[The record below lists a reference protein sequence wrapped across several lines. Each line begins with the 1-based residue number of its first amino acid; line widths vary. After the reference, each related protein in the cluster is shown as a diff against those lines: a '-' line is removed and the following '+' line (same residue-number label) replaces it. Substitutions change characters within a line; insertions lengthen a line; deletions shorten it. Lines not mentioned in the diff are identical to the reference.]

1 MSDPSDPT
9 AFGGAY
15 RVQRADGPVIAQ
27 VSVPPSK
34 SIVNRALVCA
44 ALADGT
50 SEIAGVA
57 PGDDTA
63 AMIDCLQQLGCGIG
77 VRRDGD
83 HHIADVI
90 GTGAVLTPGPM
101 RLDAGLAGTTSRF
114 ITAVCA
120 LGDGEYTVDG
130 APPLRA
136 RPMGPLHDS
145 LAALGASVTP
155 GESAG
160 SLPVTISGPL
170 RRADAVVMPGDVSSQ
185 YVTALMLIAPY
196 IPGGLKL
203 WLSSG
208 LVSRPYLEITRSVMA
223 AFGVTD
229 VDIKERHV
237 TVGRGEYLPTEYV
250 VEPDASSA
258 SYPLAAAAMVGG
270 AVSVPGLGTASV
282 QGDARFVDVLSSMG
296 AIVTRGPTDTVVM
309 RRRDTPLRGV
319 DVDMSDISDLVP
331 TLAVVATQA
340 VTPTRISGVGFIRGK
355 ESDRLGDLAGEL
367 AKTGA
372 LVTVEPE
379 GLLIEPTDLLHG
391 ARLDTHHD
399 HRLAMAFGL
408 LGLVVDGIEIGDP
421 AVVSKSWP
429 SYWDA
434 LAAIPSHLT

>member
-1 MSDPSDPT
+1 MSGEPDST
-9 AFGGAY
+9 MAAVY
-15 RVQRADGPVIAQ
+15 RVRRADGPVIAQ
-27 VSVPPSK
+27 VDVPPSK

-44 ALADGT
+44 ALAEGT
-50 SEIAGVA
+50 SEIVGVA

-63 AMIDCLQQLGCGIG
+63 AMIDCLQRLGCGIG
-77 VRRDGD
+77 VRLTDR
-83 HHIADVI
+83 HRVADVI
-90 GTGAVLTPGPM
+90 GTGGALEPGPL
-101 RLDAGLAGTTSRF
+101 RLEAGLAGTTSRF
-114 ITAVCA
+114 VTALCA
-120 LGDGEYTVDG
+120 LGVGEYTIDG

-136 RPMGPLHDS
+136 RQMGPLHDS

-155 GESAG
+155 AETAG
-160 SLPVTISGPL
+160 HLPVTVSGPL
-170 RRADAVVMPGDVSSQ
+170 RRADAVMMPGDVSSQ

-229 VDIKERHV
+229 VDIKDRHI
-237 TVGRGEYLPTEYV
+237 TVGPGHYV
-250 VEPDASSA
+250 ATDYAVEPDASSA

-270 AVSVPGLGTASV
+270 AVNVPGLGTDSV
-282 QGDARFVDVLSSMG
+282 QGDARFVDILASMG
-296 AIVTRGPTDTVVM
+296 CIVSAGPTETVVM

-319 DVDMSDISDLVP
+319 DVDMADISDLVP

-340 VTPTRISGVGFIRGK
+340 VTPSRISGVGFIRGK
-355 ESDRLGDLAGEL
+355 ESDRLGDLATEF

-372 LVTVEPE
+372 LVTVEPD

-391 ARLDTHHD
+391 ARLETHHD

-408 LGLVVDGIEIGDP
+408 LGLVVDGIEIADP

-434 LAAIPSHLT
+434 LAAIPAHLT

>member
-1 MSDPSDPT
+1 VTPEHAP
-9 AFGGAY
+9 FGAERPY
-15 RVQRADGPVIAQ
+15 RVRRADGSVIAR
-27 VSVPPSK
+27 VAVPPSK

-44 ALADGT
+44 ALAEGT
-50 SEIAGVA
+50 SEIVGVA

-63 AMIDCLQQLGCGIG
+63 AMIDCLERLGCGIG
-77 VRRDGD
+77 VRVDGV
-83 HHIADVI
+83 HHVADVL
-90 GTGAVLTPGPM
+90 GTGARLTPGPM

-114 ITAVCA
+114 VTALCA
-120 LGDGEYTVDG
+120 LGTGEYTVDG

-136 RPMGPLHDS
+136 RPMGPLHD
-145 LAALGASVTP
+145 ALGALGVSMVP
-155 GESAG
+155 GETVG
-160 SLPVTISGPL
+160 HLPVTVSGPI

-208 LVSRPYLEITRSVMA
+208 LVSRPYLEITKSVMA

-229 VDIKERHV
+229 VDIRDRHV
-237 TVGRGEYLPTEYV
+237 TVGPGEYLPTRYV

-270 AVSVPGLGTASV
+270 AVSVPGLGTDSV
-282 QGDARFVDVLSSMG
+282 QGDARFADILASMG
-296 AIVTRGPTDTVVM
+296 CIITAGPTDTVVM
-309 RRRDTPLRGV
+309 RRRDSPLRGV
-319 DVDMSDISDLVP
+319 EVDMADISDLVP

-355 ESDRLGDLAGEL
+355 ESDRLGDLAAEL

-372 LVTVEPE
+372 LVSVEPD

-391 ARLDTHHD
+391 ALLETHHD

-408 LGLVVDGIEIGDP
+408 LGLVVDGIEIADP

-434 LAAIPSHLT
+434 LAAMPAHLT

>member
-1 MSDPSDPT
+1 VNS
-9 AFGGAY
+9 Y
-15 RVQRADGPVIAQ
+15 RVRRADGPVIAE
-27 VSVPPSK
+27 VVVPPSK
-34 SIVNRALVCA
+34 SIVNRALICA

-50 SEIAGVA
+50 SEIVGIA

-63 AMIDCLQQLGCGIG
+63 SMVEALQRLGCGIG
-77 VRRDGD
+77 VRTEGSRRV
-83 HHIADVI
+83 ADVA
-90 GTGAVLTPGPM
+90 GTGAELAPGPL

-114 ITAVCA
+114 LTALCT
-120 LGDGEYTVDG
+120 LGSGEYTIDG

-136 RPMGPLHDS
+136 RPMGPLHDA
-145 LAALGASVTP
+145 LTALGASVEP

-160 SLPVTISGPL
+160 HLPVTVAGPL

-196 IPGGLKL
+196 VPGGLKL

-208 LVSRPYLEITRSVMA
+208 LVSRPYLEITKSVMA
-223 AFGVTD
+223 AFGVTE
-229 VDIKERHV
+229 VEIKDRHV
-237 TVGRGEYLPTEYV
+237 TVGPGAYTATSYV

-270 AVSVPGLGTASV
+270 AVSVPGLGTSSV
-282 QGDARFVDVLSSMG
+282 QGDTRFVEVLASMG
-296 AIVTRGPTDTVVM
+296 CIVSAGPSNTVVM
-309 RRRDTPLRGV
+309 RRRDAPLRGI
-319 DVDMSDISDLVP
+319 DVDMADISDLVP

-355 ESDRLGDLAGEL
+355 ESDRLGDLAAEL
-367 AKTGA
+367 ARTGA
-372 LVTVEPE
+372 RVSVEPD

-391 ARLDTHHD
+391 ARLRTHHD

-408 LGLVVDGIEIGDP
+408 LGLVVDGIEIDDP

-434 LAAIPSHLT
+434 LAAVPAHLT

>member
-1 MSDPSDPT
+1 MSDPSGST
-9 AFGGAY
+9 EVGGAY
-15 RVQRADGPVIAQ
+15 RVRRADGPVIAQ
-27 VSVPPSK
+27 VAVPPSK

-50 SEIAGVA
+50 SEITGVA

-77 VRRDGD
+77 LRRVGD
-83 HHIADVI
+83 HHVADVI
-90 GTGAVLTPGPM
+90 GTGAELTPGPM

-114 ITAVCA
+114 VTALCA
-120 LGDGEYTVDG
+120 LGEGEYTVDG

-145 LAALGASVTP
+145 LAALGASVVP

-170 RRADAVVMPGDVSSQ
+170 RRADAVVMPGNVSSQ

-229 VDIKERHV
+229 VDIKHRHV
-237 TVGRGEYLPTEYV
+237 TVGPGEYLPTEFV

-270 AVSVPGLGTASV
+270 AVGVAGLGTASV
-282 QGDARFVDVLSSMG
+282 QGDARFVDVLASMG
-296 AIVTRGPTDTVVM
+296 AMVTTGPTDTVVM

-355 ESDRLGDLAGEL
+355 ESDRLGDLAAEL

-372 LVTVEPE
+372 LVTVEPD

>member
-1 MSDPSDPT
+1 MIDDT
-9 AFGGAY
+9 Y
-15 RVQRADGPVIAQ
+15 RVRRADGPVVAD
-27 VSVPPSK
+27 VAVPPSK

-44 ALADGT
+44 ALAAGT
-50 SEIAGVA
+50 SEITGVA

-63 AMIDCLQQLGCGIG
+63 AMIGGLQRLGCGIG
-77 VRRDGD
+77 IRLEGGQQVAD
-83 HHIADVI
+83 IA
-90 GTGAVLTPGPM
+90 GTGGMLEPGPM

-114 ITAVCA
+114 LTALCT
-120 LGDGEYTVDG
+120 LGTGEYTIDG

-136 RPMGPLHDS
+136 RPMGPLHDG
-145 LAALGASVTP
+145 LAALGATVRTAETE
-155 GESAG
+155 GH
-160 SLPVTISGPL
+160 LPVTVAGPL
-170 RRADAVVMPGDVSSQ
+170 RRADAVMMPGDVSSQ

-208 LVSRPYLEITRSVMA
+208 LVSRPYLEITRSVMG
-223 AFGVTD
+223 AFGVGD
-229 VDIKERHV
+229 VDIRDRHV
-237 TVGRGEYLPTEYV
+237 TVGAGEYLATDYV

-270 AVSVPGLGTASV
+270 AVSVRGLGATSV
-282 QGDARFVDVLSSMG
+282 QGDARFVDLLAAMG
-296 AIVTRGPTDTVVM
+296 CSVVAGASDTVVM
-309 RRRDTPLRGV
+309 RRRDTPLRGI

-367 AKTGA
+367 RKTGA
-372 LVTVEPE
+372 VVTVEPD
-379 GLLIEPTDLLHG
+379 GLLVEPTDQLHG
-391 ARLDTHHD
+391 ARLETHHD

-408 LGLVVDGIEIGDP
+408 LGLVVDGIEIVDP
-421 AVVSKSWP
+421 SVVSKSWP

-434 LAAIPSHLT
+434 LAAIPAHTP

>member
-1 MSDPSDPT
+1 MS
-9 AFGGAY
+9 AY
-15 RVQRADGPVIAQ
+15 RVRRADGPVVAE
-27 VSVPPSK
+27 VAVPPSK
-34 SIVNRALVCA
+34 SIVNRALICA
-44 ALADGT
+44 ALADGP
-50 SEIAGVA
+50 SEIVGVA

-63 AMIDCLQQLGCGIG
+63 SMIESLQRLGCGIG
-77 VRRDGD
+77 VRTDGARRV
-83 HHIADVI
+83 ADVI
-90 GTGAVLTPGPM
+90 GTGAELAPGPM

-114 ITAVCA
+114 LTALCA
-120 LGDGEYTVDG
+120 LGTGEYTIDG

-136 RPMGPLHDS
+136 RPMGPLHDA
-145 LAALGASVTP
+145 LAALGARVDP
-155 GESAG
+155 GEAPG
-160 SLPVTISGPL
+160 HLPVTVAGPL

-185 YVTALMLIAPY
+185 YVTALMLIGPY
-196 IPGGLKL
+196 VPGGLKL

-229 VDIKERHV
+229 VEIRDRHV
-237 TVGRGEYLPTEYV
+237 TVGPGEYTATSYV

-270 AVSVPGLGTASV
+270 AVSVPGLGASSV
-282 QGDARFVDVLSSMG
+282 QGDARFVDVLASMG
-296 AIVTRGPTDTVVM
+296 CIVSAGPTNTVVM

-319 DVDMSDISDLVP
+319 DVDMADISDLVP

-355 ESDRLGDLAGEL
+355 ESDRLGDLAAEL
-367 AKTGA
+367 GRTGA
-372 LVTVEPE
+372 RVTVEPE

-391 ARLDTHHD
+391 ARLGTHHD

-408 LGLVVDGIEIGDP
+408 LGLVVDGIEIEDP

-434 LAAIPSHLT
+434 LAAIPAHLT

>member
-1 MSDPSDPT
+1 VNS
-9 AFGGAY
+9 Y
-15 RVQRADGPVIAQ
+15 RVQRADGPVIAD
-27 VSVPPSK
+27 VIVPPSK
-34 SIVNRALVCA
+34 SIANRALVCA
-44 ALADGT
+44 ALAEGT
-50 SEIAGVA
+50 SEILGVA

-63 AMIDCLQQLGCGIG
+63 AMLECLQRLGCGIG
-77 VRRDGD
+77 VRLDGVR
-83 HHIADVI
+83 HVADVQ
-90 GTGAVLTPGPM
+90 GTAGELTPGPL

-114 ITAVCA
+114 VTALCT
-120 LGDGEYTVDG
+120 LGVGEYTIDG

-136 RPMGPLHDS
+136 RPMGPLHD
-145 LAALGASVTP
+145 ALGALGATVVA
-155 GESAG
+155 GERAG
-160 SLPVTISGPL
+160 HLPVTVAGPL

-185 YVTALMLIAPY
+185 FVTALMLIAPY

-223 AFGVTD
+223 AFGVTE
-229 VDIKERHV
+229 VEIKDRHV
-237 TVGRGEYLPTEYV
+237 TVGPGEYLPTRYV

-270 AVSVPGLGTASV
+270 AVSVPGLGTSSV
-282 QGDARFVDVLSSMG
+282 QGDARFVELLASMG
-296 AIVTRGPTDTVVM
+296 CIVTAGPDSTVVM
-309 RRRDTPLRGV
+309 RRRDTPLRGI
-319 DVDMSDISDLVP
+319 DVDMVDISDLVP

-340 VTPTRISGVGFIRGK
+340 VTPTRISGVGWIRDK

-372 LVTVEPE
+372 LVTVEPD

-391 ARLDTHHD
+391 ARLETHHD

-408 LGLVVDGIEIGDP
+408 LGLVVDGIEIADP

-434 LAAIPSHLT
+434 LAAIPAHLT

>member
-1 MSDPSDPT
+1 MSHQHDAASPD
-9 AFGGAY
+9 GAY
-15 RVQRADGPVIAQ
+15 RVRRSDGPVIAQ

-50 SEIAGVA
+50 SEITGVA
-57 PGDDTA
+57 PGDDTS

-77 VRRDGD
+77 VRVEGE
-83 HHIADVI
+83 HHVADVV
-90 GTGAVLTPGPM
+90 GTAAELTPGPM
-101 RLDAGLAGTTSRF
+101 ELHAGLAGTTSRF
-114 ITAVCA
+114 ITALCA
-120 LGDGEYTVDG
+120 LGAGEYTIDG

-145 LAALGASVTP
+145 LTALGASVTP
-155 GESAG
+155 GETAG
-160 SLPVTISGPL
+160 CLPVTISGPL
-170 RRADAVVMPGDVSSQ
+170 RRADAVMMPGDVSSQ

-229 VDIKERHV
+229 VEIKDRHV
-237 TVGRGEYLPTEYV
+237 TVGPGEYIATEYV

-282 QGDARFVDVLSSMG
+282 QGDARFVDLLASMG
-296 AIVTRGPTDTVVM
+296 CIVSAGAHDTVVM

-319 DVDMSDISDLVP
+319 DVDMADMSDLVP

-367 AKTGA
+367 VKTGA
-372 LVTVEPE
+372 RVSVEPD

-391 ARLDTHHD
+391 ARLETHHD

-408 LGLVVDGIEIGDP
+408 LGLVVDGIEVGDP

>member
-1 MSDPSDPT
+1 MSDPSDSA

-15 RVQRADGPVIAQ
+15 RVRRADGPVIAQ

-50 SEIAGVA
+50 SEITGVA
-57 PGDDTA
+57 PGDDTT

-83 HHIADVI
+83 RHIADVI
-90 GTGAVLTPGPM
+90 GTGAELTPGPM

-114 ITAVCA
+114 VTALCA

-145 LAALGASVTP
+145 LAALGATVTP

-229 VDIKERHV
+229 VDIKDV
-237 TVGRGEYLPTEYV
+237 TSPSVRASTCPPSTSSNPMRARRAIRSRPQRWSVAPSACRGSALRRCRATPG
-250 VEPDASSA
+250 SSTCCHRWA
-258 SYPLAAAAMVGG
+258 P
-270 AVSVPGLGTASV
+270 
-282 QGDARFVDVLSSMG
+282 SS
-296 AIVTRGPTDTVVM
+296 R
-309 RRRDTPLRGV
+309 
-319 DVDMSDISDLVP
+319 
-331 TLAVVATQA
+331 
-340 VTPTRISGVGFIRGK
+340 
-355 ESDRLGDLAGEL
+355 
-367 AKTGA
+367 
-372 LVTVEPE
+372 
-379 GLLIEPTDLLHG
+379 G
-391 ARLDTHHD
+391 ARLT
-399 HRLAMAFGL
+399 R
-408 LGLVVDGIEIGDP
+408 
-421 AVVSKSWP
+421 W
-429 SYWDA
+429 
-434 LAAIPSHLT
+434 

>member
-1 MSDPSDPT
+1 MTGDVNNRDT
-9 AFGGAY
+9 GDNY
-15 RVQRADGPVIAQ
+15 CVQRADGPVIAE
-27 VSVPPSK
+27 VIVPPSK

-44 ALADGT
+44 SLAEGT
-50 SEIAGVA
+50 SEIVGVA

-63 AMIDCLQQLGCGIG
+63 AMIDCLQRLGCRVG
-77 VRRDGD
+77 VRVDD
-83 HHIADVI
+83 VHHVADVI
-90 GTGAVLTPGPM
+90 GTAADLTPGPM

-114 ITAVCA
+114 VTALCA
-120 LGDGEYTVDG
+120 LGTGEYTIDG

-136 RPMGPLHDS
+136 RPMGPLHD
-145 LAALGASVTP
+145 ALGALGAEVTP
-155 GESAG
+155 GEIAG
-160 SLPVTISGPL
+160 HLPVTVAGPL

-237 TVGRGEYLPTEYV
+237 TVGPGEYLPTAYT

-270 AVSVPGLGTASV
+270 AVSVPGLGTSSV
-282 QGDARFVDVLSSMG
+282 QGDARFVDILASMG
-296 AIVTRGPTDTVVM
+296 CIVSAGPASTVVM

-319 DVDMSDISDLVP
+319 DVDMADISDLVP

-355 ESDRLGDLAGEL
+355 ESDRLGDLAAEL

-372 LVTVEPE
+372 LVRVEPD

-391 ARLDTHHD
+391 AQLETHHD

-408 LGLVVDGIEIGDP
+408 LGLVVDGIEIVDP
-421 AVVSKSWP
+421 SVVSKSWP

-434 LAAIPSHLT
+434 LAAIPAHRT

>member
-1 MSDPSDPT
+1 VTTERRAEMPDR
-9 AFGGAY
+9 Y
-15 RVQRADGPVIAQ
+15 RVRRADGPVIAE
-27 VSVPPSK
+27 VLVPPSK

-50 SEIAGVA
+50 SEIVGIA
-57 PGDDTA
+57 PGDDTT
-63 AMIDCLQQLGCGIG
+63 AMIDCLQRLGCGIG
-77 VRRDGD
+77 LRIDGV
-83 HHIADVI
+83 HHVADVI
-90 GTGAVLTPGPM
+90 GTAAELTPGPL
-101 RLDAGLAGTTSRF
+101 RLEAGLAGTTSRF
-114 ITAVCA
+114 VTALCA
-120 LGDGEYTVDG
+120 LGVGEYTIDG

-136 RPMGPLHDS
+136 RPMGPLHD
-145 LAALGASVTP
+145 ALGALGATVTAA
-155 GESAG
+155 ETAG
-160 SLPVTISGPL
+160 HLPVTVAGPL

-229 VDIKERHV
+229 VEIKDRHV
-237 TVGRGEYLPTEYV
+237 TVGPGEYLATRFV

-258 SYPLAAAAMVGG
+258 GYPLAAAAMVGG
-270 AVSVPGLGTASV
+270 AVSVPGLGTSSV
-282 QGDARFVDVLSSMG
+282 QGDARFVDLLASMG
-296 AIVTRGPTDTVVM
+296 CIVAAGPTGTVVM
-309 RRRDTPLRGV
+309 RRRDTPLRGI
-319 DVDMSDISDLVP
+319 DVDMADISDLVP

-355 ESDRLGDLAGEL
+355 ESDRLGDLAAEL

-372 LVTVEPE
+372 LVSVEPD
-379 GLLIEPTDLLHG
+379 GLLVEPTDLLHG

-408 LGLVVDGIEIGDP
+408 LGLVVDGIEITDP

-434 LAAIPSHLT
+434 LAAIPAHLT